1 MFRDTIKGWLENAL
15 DAGIKEQ
22 EFWFMTC
29 GEVARAIE
37 SYNRR
42 YKAESRE
49 KACFDYVLADLIG
62 RSIARIHSSSATMPE
77 LYECYP
83 SLFDNEEIQEQKAKK
98 QAELSAIRFKL
109 FTNSFN
115 KRFEEAKKNE

>member
-1 MFRDTIKGWLENAL
+1 
-15 DAGIKEQ
+15 
-22 EFWFMTC
+22 MTC

-37 SYNRR
+37 SHNRR

-49 KACFDYVLADLIG
+49 KACYDYILADLIG

-83 SLFDNEEIQEQKAKK
+83 SLFDNKEIQEQKAEK
-98 QAELSAIRFKL
+98 QAELSAIRFRL
-109 FTNSFN
+109 FANSHN
-115 KRFEEAKKNE
+115 KRFEGAQINE